1 MCVQDGDD
9 SLIIVDHGTQQ
20 VVTSNRNSVIRRT
33 PAKVDVDDVPDDLS
47 KKDVTSSNTS
57 RLSADSP
64 SYVPSVPIPENI
76 IALKSDKVKCEY
88 CDMALDS
95 SHHIELHKN
104 AVHPEQMDKNG
115 GSISKVTL
123 YSCGLCDFHGTSQ
136 AILNDHTS
144 TSHYNATN
152 YTHSEATKNEYC
164 LPCEICEYKADNV
177 NNFLI
182 HLKNTHSDRYY
193 PSLFNCTSCAY
204 STNKQSDLD
213 THVKK
218 EHSTINITQKPQL
231 VFNCDY
237 CEETAPDKQS
247 LDNQIYETH
256 PDYIMRHTMASQIN
270 QMSDK
275 FTDLLC
281 FKDECMNMIKTVLDN
296 QNAIKQ
302 ELFVLRNLKYDA

>member
-1 MCVQDGDD
+1 MNESAMCVQDGDD

-247 LDNQIYETH
+247 
-256 PDYIMRHTMASQIN
+256 
-270 QMSDK
+270 
-275 FTDLLC
+275 
-281 FKDECMNMIKTVLDN
+281 
-296 QNAIKQ
+296 
-302 ELFVLRNLKYDA
+302 